1 MTNIRNFDTER
12 MDQLLADAKGK
23 GWKVLERY
31 KSDDGWLTGN
41 VIEYVVLMKGM
52 GCLAEL
58 AHVHLSSGTNK
69 AHLMRQCESGGSA
82 YWEPK

>member
-1 MTNIRNFDTER
+1 MNKIRNFDTER

-41 VIEYVVLMKGM
+41 VIEYVVLMRAGDAW
-52 GCLAEL
+52 L
-58 AHVHLSSGTNK
+58 N
-69 AHLMRQCESGGSA
+69 
-82 YWEPK
+82 